1 MATTRTI
8 SDAFSPIFSN
18 MLLISR
24 SQGHIRKIRARAL
37 IRWPAYP
44 SLTDLDFL
52 LRPYGASAAK
62 IPKKVRA

>member
-24 SQGHIRKIRARAL
+24 SQGHIRKIRARTGRDRMPGKP
-37 IRWPAYP
+37 IQ
-44 SLTDLDFL
+44 
-52 LRPYGASAAK
+52 
-62 IPKKVRA
+62 VRALLEPSSSRPFLVLPH